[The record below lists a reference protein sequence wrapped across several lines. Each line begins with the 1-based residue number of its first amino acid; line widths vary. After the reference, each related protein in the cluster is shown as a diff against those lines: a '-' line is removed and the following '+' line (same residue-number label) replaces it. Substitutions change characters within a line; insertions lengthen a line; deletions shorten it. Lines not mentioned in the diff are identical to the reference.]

1 MTYTNYE
8 VGQILNQFKE
18 TQFVALATIDE
29 IRPRVRPM
37 TLIYLDRRFWMVTST
52 SSNKVIQINQN
63 ENVEF
68 TYQFNKN
75 SEDCCIRILGKA
87 RIIKD
92 RETKTSI
99 AKRIRFFK
107 DHWSSPEDPD
117 YTLLEILPDEM
128 QYVTPSGMKQFR
140 L

>member
-37 TLIYLDRRFWMVTST
+37 TLIYLDCRFWMVTST

-68 TYQFNKN
+68 TYQFNEN